1 MKRFTYV
8 VILILISTF
17 TLKAQLLS
25 PVLTEPPDVDIVVH
39 IPVTLSWDAVQ
50 GATSYDIQISLDNTF
65 SSLVNPTPYT
75 ITSTSF
81 TVPEGVLD
89 GFTVYYWR
97 VRARN
102 LSTIGQYS
110 IPFSF
115 RTAGT
120 PSQEINSLEQVVS
133 GLGPGTNINPIQIM
147 ILNQRLDIALFQYDQ
162 NHLFQARMQ
171 MFLFIFRV
179 YMLEFSNFLDNQTA
193 QNLVNN
199 AFDIIGLFEGDS
211 PSPLVDLIPKEYS
224 LGQNYPNPFNPTT
237 TIEYSIPKDGNVSL
251 KIYDI
256 NGKEAATLIDKF
268 QKTGSYITMWDASNF
283 SSGVYFYRIISGSYV
298 ETKKM
303 VLKK

>member
-1 MKRFTYV
+1 MKRFTYAV
-8 VILILISTF
+8 LLILISTF
-17 TLKAQLLS
+17 TLRAQLLS

-39 IPVTLSWDAVQ
+39 LPVTLSWESVL

-65 SSLVNPTPYT
+65 STLVNTTPYT

-81 TVPEGVLD
+81 TVPEGILE

-102 LSTIGQYS
+102 LSTVGQYS

-120 PSQEINSLEQVVS
+120 PVQEINSLEQVVS
-133 GLGPGTNINPIQIM
+133 GLGPGTNITPVQIM
-147 ILNQRLDIALFQYDQ
+147 ILNQRLDIALFHY
-162 NHLFQARMQ
+162 NHNHIFQTRIQLLLFVM
-171 MFLFIFRV
+171 RV
-179 YMLEFSNFLDNQTA
+179 YILEFSNYLDHQTA
-193 QNLVNN
+193 ENLAAN
-199 AFDIIGLFEGDS
+199 AYDIIGLLGGES
-211 PSPLVDLIPKEYS
+211 PTPLVDLIPKEYS
-224 LGQNYPNPFNPTT
+224 LSQNYPNPFNPST

-251 KIYDI
+251 KVYDI
-256 NGKEAATLIDKF
+256 NGRETATLIDKF
-268 QKTGSYITMWDASNF
+268 QKAGSYITMWDASKY